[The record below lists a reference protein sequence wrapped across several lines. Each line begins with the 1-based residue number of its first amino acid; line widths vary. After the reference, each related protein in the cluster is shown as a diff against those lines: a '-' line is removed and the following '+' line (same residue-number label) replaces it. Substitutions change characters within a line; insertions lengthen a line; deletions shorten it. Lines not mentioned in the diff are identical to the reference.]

1 MVAALGT
8 ATFVKPN
15 GYTVS
20 VDIEIQDA
28 VGDMATWDSG
38 GGAAAGSD
46 HYTNAEALRLIH
58 LSVANVTTAVGI
70 RAVVNGTPTQNII
83 RHNVHC
89 VSTLAAS
96 IAGAPPLNM
105 GFAAGAKIQFIGV

>member
-1 MVAALGT
+1 MADALGT

-15 GYTVS
+15 GYTLS

-46 HYTNAEALRLIH
+46 EFTHGEALRLVH
-58 LSVANVTTAVGI
+58 LSVANVTTATGI
-70 RAVVNGTPTQNII
+70 RVVVNGTHTQNVI

-89 VSTLAAS
+89 VHTIADS
-96 IAGAPPLNM
+96 IPGAPPLNI
-105 GFAAGAKIQFIGV
+105 GFAAGARIQFIGV